1 MATHAN
7 GEYRASLLDEA
18 DDVPARCVI
27 VVDEAL
33 PAGLAANAAAVL
45 ALTLGARAPGLR
57 GADIDDADGVRLPGL
72 IDRGLPILTASAV
85 GLAALRSRAVEA
97 GVELIGFP
105 RFGQETTDY
114 EAFRA
119 HVARTRTADLA
130 YLGLLVAGPKR
141 AVNRLTGSLPLLR

>member
-7 GEYRASLLDEA
+7 TEYQATLRTEP

-33 PAGLAANAAAVL
+33 PPGLAANAAAVL

-57 GADIDDADGVRLPGL
+57 GPDIDDADGARLPGL
-72 IDRGLPILTASAV
+72 IDRGLPILKAPAADLS
-85 GLAALRSRAVEA
+85 ALRARAVEA
-97 GVELIGFP
+97 GVEVIGFP
-105 RFGQETTDY
+105 RFGQATTDY

-119 HVARTRTADLA
+119 NVAQTPTAELE
-130 YLGLLVAGPKR
+130 YLGLLLAGPKR
-141 AVNRLTGSLPLLR
+141 MVDKLTGSLPLLR

>member
-7 GEYRASLLDEA
+7 TEYTAET

-57 GADIDDADGVRLPGL
+57 GPDVDDADGARLPGL
-72 IDRGLPILTASAV
+72 IDRGLPILKAPAAQL
-85 GLAALRSRAVEA
+85 GALRSRAAEA
-97 GVELIGFP
+97 GVEVIGFP

-114 EAFRA
+114 EAFRE
-119 HVARTRTADLA
+119 HVEQTPTAELD
-130 YLGLLVAGPKR
+130 YLGLLFAGPKR
-141 AVNRLTGSLPLLR
+141 AVNKLTGSLPLLR

>member
-1 MATHAN
+1 MATHMN
-7 GEYRASLLDEA
+7 TEYPESLMAEP

-57 GADIDDADGVRLPGL
+57 GADIDDADGARLPGL
-72 IDRGLPILTASAV
+72 IDRGLPILKAAAAD
-85 GLAALRSRAVEA
+85 LAGLRSRAVEA
-97 GVELIGFP
+97 GVEVIGFP

-114 EAFRA
+114 EAFRE
-119 HVARTRTADLA
+119 HVAQTPTADLA
-130 YLGLLVAGPKR
+130 YLGLLFAGPR
-141 AVNRLTGSLPLLR
+141 RTVNRLTGSLPLLR

>member
-7 GEYRASLLDEA
+7 TEYGEILTDESE
-18 DDVPARCVI
+18 DVPARCVI

-57 GADIDDADGVRLPGL
+57 GPDIDDADGVRLPGL
-72 IDRGLPILTASAV
+72 IDRGLPILKAPAAD
-85 GLAALRSRAVEA
+85 LAAMRARAVVA
-97 GVELIGFP
+97 GVEVIGFP

-114 EAFRA
+114 EAFCER
-119 HVARTRTADLA
+119 VAQTPTAELE

-141 AVNRLTGSLPLLR
+141 TVNKLTGSLPLLR